1 MRTYQSFGALARALT
16 RASEALPAAY
26 TAAMATGAQIVAEDA
41 RERIG
46 SYQDGWP
53 HLAPSTVAEKTRLG
67 YAGVPLEGGDGGDN
81 PLLRTGEMRDS
92 IKTEATPRGFI
103 VGSTD
108 PVLGY
113 QEFGTRTIPPRPVL
127 GPALQHS
134 LPAVGAV
141 IGKAVVRTLKEA

>member
-1 MRTYQSFGALARALT
+1 MRTYKSFGALARAFT

-26 TAAMATGAQIVAEDA
+26 DAALAAGAQIVAEDA